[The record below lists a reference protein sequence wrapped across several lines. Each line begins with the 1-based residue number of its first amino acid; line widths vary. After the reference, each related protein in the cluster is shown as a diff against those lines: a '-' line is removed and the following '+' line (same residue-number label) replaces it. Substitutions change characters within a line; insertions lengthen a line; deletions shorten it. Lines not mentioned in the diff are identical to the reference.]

1 MPDDKKTAQLL
12 SKIRE
17 GDEEAFAALSEQ
29 YRPLAE
35 SMAVRYAAKADTD
48 DGLVSPDDFRQ
59 EAGFALYRA
68 AMTYNGEQTA
78 VSFGLYA
85 KTCIRNALVSL
96 LRRTSHARKTRTAAL
111 RAASSEKRPA
121 ESPLARLLTAEK
133 KSSFVRQ
140 AAEVLSPYEMTIF
153 EQYIAGKP
161 PREIAERIGRPVK
174 SVNNAVYRIK
184 AKLKGLLRD
193 SK

>member
-1 MPDDKKTAQLL
+1 MPDGINL
-12 SKIRE
+12 SSVLDGIRH
-17 GDEEAFAALSEQ
+17 GDEGAFAALSEQ

-35 SMAVRYAAKADTD
+35 SMAARYAAKSDAD
-48 DGLVSPDDFRQ
+48 DGFLTPDDFRQ
-59 EAGFALYRA
+59 EAGLALYRA
-68 AMTYNGEQTA
+68 ALSYNGEQTE

-85 KTCIRNALVSL
+85 KICIRNALVSL
-96 LRRTSHARKTRTAAL
+96 LRRASKTKKAKTLAQTTASPKGL
-111 RAASSEKRPA
+111 SDEDPA
-121 ESPLARLLTAEK
+121 FRLLTAEA
-133 KSSFVRQ
+133 KSSIVRQ
-140 AAEVLSPYEMTIF
+140 AREVLSPYELTIF

-161 PREIAERIGRPVK
+161 PREIAKRVGHPVK

>member
-1 MPDDKKTAQLL
+1 MPDDKTLSSLL
-12 SKIRE
+12 REIRL
-17 GDEEAFAALSEQ
+17 GDEKAFAALSVQ

-35 SMAVRYAAKADTD
+35 SMAARYAAKADAE
-48 DGLVSPDDFRQ
+48 DGLITLEDFRQ
-59 EAGFALYRA
+59 EAGLALYRA
-68 AMTYNGEQTA
+68 ALFYNGEQTD

-85 KTCIRNALVSL
+85 KICIRNALVSL
-96 LRRTSHARKTRTAAL
+96 LRRVSHARKM
-111 RAASSEKRPA
+111 RAAVHMAVSLEQAPEDDPLGHLLSTEAQSSI
-121 ESPLARLLTAEK
+121 ARQVAG
-133 KSSFVRQ
+133 
-140 AAEVLSPYEMTIF
+140 VLSPYEMTIF

-193 SK
+193 SN